1 MKLIKRKLKHIF
13 ENMLNLPQHG
23 TWLLHFLVSGCGT
36 EDSWLWSL
44 EHGHIS
50 DDKVKRI
57 VVGEIK
63 ISINFL
69 INRILIMPV
78 WDVAGFLE

>member
-1 MKLIKRKLKHIF
+1 MTKLF
-13 ENMLNLPQHG
+13 
-23 TWLLHFLVSGCGT
+23 GT

-44 EHGHIS
+44 EHRQIS